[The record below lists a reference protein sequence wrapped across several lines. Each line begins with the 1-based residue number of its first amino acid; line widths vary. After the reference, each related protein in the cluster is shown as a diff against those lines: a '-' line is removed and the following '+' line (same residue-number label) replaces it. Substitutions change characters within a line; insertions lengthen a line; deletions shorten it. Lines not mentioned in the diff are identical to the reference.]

1 MKITDLKPEIVWKF
15 FHQVTQVPRP
25 SKKEGKMIE
34 FLESFAKQYKIAIKK
49 DAVGNILM
57 SKPATPGKE
66 NLPTVVLQSHMDMV
80 CEKNNGT
87 AHDFDHDPIETI
99 VDGNWLRANG
109 TTLGADN
116 GIGVAAELA
125 ILASDDIEHGPIE
138 CLFTVDEETGLTG
151 AKALEKGFMT
161 GDILLNLDSEDEGE
175 IFMGCAG
182 GKDTQA
188 VFHYEPRDTNPNM
201 QYFKIEVKGLNGGHS
216 GGEIHK
222 GLGNA
227 NKILVRYLYLLK
239 NQADFNLCF
248 IHGGNLR
255 NAIAREAQA
264 TIGLYPEE
272 KEAARILLNHFTAD
286 IENELKHVDP
296 NVQITMASTDRP
308 DKYISDYDAE
318 KLILALHACPHGV
331 IGMSHD
337 IEGLVE
343 TSTNLASVKM
353 GDDKYISDYDAEK
366 LILALHACPHGVIG
380 MSHDI
385 EGLVETSTNLAS
397 VKMGDDSTIIV
408 GTSQRS
414 SIESCKN
421 MIANQVASVFK
432 LAGAQ
437 VTHGDGYPGWAPN
450 PDSKIL
456 KVAQETYKRLFN
468 KDAKIMAIH
477 AGLECGLF
485 LEKYPNLDMISFGP
499 TLRDVHSPNERIQID
514 TVGLWWSHL
523 LELLK
528 NIPAK

>member
-1 MKITDLKPEIVWKF
+1 MVVLNHLEPQRVFHF
-15 FHQVTQVPRP
+15 FEELCAIPHGSGNTKAVSDWLVD
-25 SKKEGKMIE
+25 
-34 FLESFAKQYKIAIKK
+34 FAKARGLRYVQDQLNNVVIFQ
-49 DAVGNILM
+49 DAAPGYESAEPVILQ
-57 SKPATPGKE
+57 G
-66 NLPTVVLQSHMDMV
+66 HMDMV

-188 VFHYEPRDTNPNM
+188 VFYYEPRDTNPNM

-353 GDDKYISDYDAEK
+353 GD
-366 LILALHACPHGVIG
+366 G
-380 MSHDI
+380 
-385 EGLVETSTNLAS
+385 N
-397 VKMGDDSTIIV
+397 TIIV